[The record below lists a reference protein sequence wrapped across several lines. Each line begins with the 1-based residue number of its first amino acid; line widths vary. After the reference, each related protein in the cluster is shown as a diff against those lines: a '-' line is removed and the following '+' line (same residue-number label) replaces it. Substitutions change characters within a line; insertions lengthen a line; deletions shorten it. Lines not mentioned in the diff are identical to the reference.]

1 MKGTI
6 LFVCGVVVGAL
17 LLQVSTAQDS
27 RRRGVNHIGISTRNY
42 DAALKFYKDTLGAK
56 EAFTVR
62 KDDGSVRLTY
72 LQLSRDTFV
81 ELLPAAEGAPTG
93 ITHVGI
99 ETADVAGSI
108 ANLRKAGFKID
119 DPTVG
124 VSKARVGRI
133 SDPDGVALEIME
145 IGPDSLQGKAVAA
158 WK

>member
-6 LFVCGVVVGAL
+6 LFVCGVIVGAL
-17 LLQVSTAQDS
+17 LLQVSTAQDNQ
-27 RRRGVNHIGISTRNY
+27 RRGINHIGISTRNY

-62 KDDGSVRLTY
+62 KEDGSVRLTY

-81 ELLPAAEGAPTG
+81 ELLPAAPGAPTG

-133 SDPDGVALEIME
+133 SDPDGLALEIME